1 MAQAGGPAP
10 AAALRDIGRI
20 SLNQATVTR
29 WSLTEAVEGCARH
42 GFQWIAPWRDK
53 VADLGLEPSARLIRD
68 AGLRVS
74 SLCRGGF
81 FPAATAAGRE
91 QRLDDNRRAVD
102 EAAALGAEV
111 LVLVCGPPSGRDLG
125 AAREQVRDGIAMLA
139 PYAAQAGVKLGIE
152 PLHPMFAGDRSVV
165 VTLAQA
171 NELAELF
178 PPAQVG
184 VIVDSYHV
192 WWDPELVAQV
202 GRAAGRIFGL
212 HVSDWLV
219 PPPDVLLGRGLPG
232 DGMIDFRGL
241 RAAVEGTGYDGPI
254 EVEIFNQAI
263 WDTPG
268 DELLATIA
276 ERCLAHV

>member
-53 VADLGLEPSARLIRD
+53 VSDLGLEPSARLIRD

-192 WWDPELVAQV
+192 WWDPELVGQI